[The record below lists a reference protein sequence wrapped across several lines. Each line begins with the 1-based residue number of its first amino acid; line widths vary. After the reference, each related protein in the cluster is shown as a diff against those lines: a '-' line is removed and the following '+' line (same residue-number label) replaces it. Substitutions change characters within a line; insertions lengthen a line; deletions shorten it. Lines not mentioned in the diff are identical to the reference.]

1 MFTDN
6 SQQLARF
13 KLLLL
18 YIIHRFGFPTS
29 NTQLTQFILENNI
42 MDYFMLQQ
50 FLSELK
56 DSKFVTDEPNDKKHI
71 LVITD
76 AGKNTLNYFMSHIPK
91 SKIEHIDQLL
101 NVQKEKFILDAQVT
115 ADYIKLKDNEYLVKL
130 KVTENDLIIV
140 NLELGVTNNK
150 QAKQICRKWL
160 ENTPSLYNQII
171 NMLVE

>member
-18 YIIHRFGFPTS
+18 YIIHRFGFPIS
-29 NTQLTQFILENNI
+29 NTQLTQFILENDI

-56 DSKFVTDEPNDKKHI
+56 DSNFIIDEPNDKEHV

-76 AGKNTLNYFMSHIPK
+76 AGKNTLNYFMNHIPK

-115 ADYIKLKDNEYLVKL
+115 ADYIKLKDNEYLVRL
-130 KVTENDLIIV
+130 KVTENNLIIV

-150 QAKQICRKWL
+150 QAKQICKKWL
-160 ENTPSLYNQII
+160 ENTPNLYNQII

>member
-18 YIIHRFGFPTS
+18 YIIHRFGFPVS
-29 NTQLTQFILENNI
+29 NTQLTQFVLENNI

-50 FLSELK
+50 FLSELE
-56 DSKFVTDEPNDKKHI
+56 DSKFVTNESSDKKHV

-76 AGKNTLNYFMSHIPK
+76 AGKNTLNYFINHIPK

-115 ADYIKLKDNEYLVKL
+115 ADYVKLKDNEYLVKL
-130 KVTENDLIIV
+130 KVTENDLLIV
-140 NLELGVTNNK
+140 NLELGVTSNK
-150 QAKQICRKWL
+150 QAKQICKRWL
-160 ENTPSLYNQII
+160 ENTPNLYNQII